1 MKKKWVK
8 KTFKIVGYALLVLLL
23 IFSFLLYRFTRTKS
37 DQEVL
42 DKFKE
47 EAFHPTIRYF
57 KFKEKKIRVIQM
69 QKELDNSLPNLVF
82 IHGSPGSGLD
92 FKRYLSDSILNTKAN
107 LITYDRI
114 GYGMDSNEKVL
125 NSIDQEVEVLHQLIQ
140 DFSGDNTILIGY
152 SYGGT
157 IATASPKNYKSKLLL
172 APAIKGELEPMYWVL
187 NLYKWK
193 LTRPL
198 IPNVFKY
205 AAQEKIKH
213 LTELIKF
220 ETKWTISSSYVTSI
234 HGNSDRIV
242 PYKNSLFLKNIFDKS
257 RFELITI
264 EKGSHAL
271 IWTDFD
277 LIKEQIITLIEN

>member
-8 KTFKIVGYALLVLLL
+8 KTGKIVGYSLLVLIL

-42 DKFKE
+42 DTFKE

-57 KFKEKKIRVIQM
+57 NFKNKKIRVIQI
-69 QKELDNSLPNLVF
+69 QKELDTSLPNLIF

-92 FKRYLSDSILNTKAN
+92 FKRYLSDTLLNAKAN

-114 GYGMDSNEKVL
+114 GYGMDSKVEVL
-125 NSIDQEVEVLHQLIQ
+125 NSIDQEIEVLHQLIQ
-140 DFSGDNTILIGY
+140 NYSEVNTILIGY

-172 APAIKGELEPMYWVL
+172 APAIKGELEPMYWIL

-198 IPNVFKY
+198 VPNVFKY
-205 AAQEKIKH
+205 AAQEKFKH
-213 LTELIKF
+213 RTELVKF
-220 ETKWTISSSYVTSI
+220 ENKWAISSSFVTSI
-234 HGNSDRIV
+234 HGNSDKIV
-242 PYKNSLFLKNIFDKS
+242 PYKNSLFLKKIYDKS

-271 IWTDFD
+271 IWTNFE
-277 LIKEQIITLIEN
+277 LIKNKIITLIEN

>member
-8 KTFKIVGYALLVLLL
+8 KTGKIVGYSLLVLIL

-42 DKFKE
+42 DTFKE
-47 EAFHPTIRYF
+47 EAFQPTINYF
-57 KFKEKKIRVIQM
+57 NFKNKKIRVIQM
-69 QKELDNSLPNLVF
+69 QKELDTSLPNLIF

-92 FKRYLSDSILNTKAN
+92 FKRYLSDTLLNAKAN

-114 GYGMDSNEKVL
+114 GYGMDSKVEVL
-125 NSIDQEVEVLHQLIQ
+125 NSIDQEIEVLHQLIQ
-140 DFSGDNTILIGY
+140 NYSEVNTILIGY

-198 IPNVFKY
+198 VPNVFKY
-205 AAQEKIKH
+205 AAQEKFKH
-213 LTELIKF
+213 RTELVKF
-220 ETKWTISSSYVTSI
+220 ENKWAISSSYVTSI
-234 HGNSDRIV
+234 HGNLDRIV
-242 PYKNSLFLKNIFDKS
+242 PYKNSLFLKNIFDKN
-257 RFELITI
+257 RFELIPI

-271 IWTDFD
+271 IWTDFE
-277 LIKEQIITLIEN
+277 LIKNKIITLIEN

>member
-8 KTFKIVGYALLVLLL
+8 KTGKIVGYSLLVLIL

-42 DKFKE
+42 DTFKE
-47 EAFHPTIRYF
+47 EAFQPTINYF
-57 KFKEKKIRVIQM
+57 NFKNKKIRVIQM
-69 QKELDNSLPNLVF
+69 QKELDTSLPNLIF

-92 FKRYLSDSILNTKAN
+92 FKRYLSDTLLNAKAN

-114 GYGMDSNEKVL
+114 GYGMDSKVEVL
-125 NSIDQEVEVLHQLIQ
+125 NSIDQEIEVLHQLIQ
-140 DFSGDNTILIGY
+140 NYSEVNTILIGY

-198 IPNVFKY
+198 VPNVFKY

-213 LTELIKF
+213 RTELVKF
-220 ETKWTISSSYVTSI
+220 ENKWAISSSYVTSI
-234 HGNSDRIV
+234 HGNLDKIV
-242 PYKNSLFLKNIFDKS
+242 PYKNSLFLKKIFDKS
-257 RFELITI
+257 RFELIPI

-271 IWTDFD
+271 IWTDFE
-277 LIKEQIITLIEN
+277 LIKNKIITLIEN